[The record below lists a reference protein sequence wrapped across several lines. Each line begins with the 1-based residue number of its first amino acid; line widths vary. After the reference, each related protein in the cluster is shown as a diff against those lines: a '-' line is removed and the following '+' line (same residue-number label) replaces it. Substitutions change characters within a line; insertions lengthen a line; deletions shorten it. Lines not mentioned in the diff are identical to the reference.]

1 MRHLSLFS
9 FAALASLAVGCW
21 VEPSNRHSAP
31 APDTRPA
38 TPTPTPEQ
46 PRLPID
52 TGRTLHA
59 TPGGGAG
66 LFITYEAGGTW
77 KLEWTCDTN
86 VNRGSSCPFEIAVG
100 TNGITAAPV
109 SSPASALVESDAT
122 SLRVKTTT
130 TTTLDSVT
138 FKTEP
143 GAAIALSMRL
153 RGQPYPNLEF
163 FVSNGGLSTAPTDPI
178 ELVPT
183 EP

>member
-1 MRHLSLFS
+1 MRPLSLLS
-9 FAALASLAVGCW
+9 FALVSALGLGCW
-21 VEPSNRHSAP
+21 VEPANRSSGRDPEPQPAAP
-31 APDTRPA
+31 QPS
-38 TPTPTPEQ
+38 PEQ
-46 PRLPID
+46 PRLSID

-66 LFITYEAGGTW
+66 LFISYQSGGFW

-86 VNRGSSCPFEIAVG
+86 VNRGSTCPYEIAVG
-100 TNGITAAPV
+100 TNGLSGAPV
-109 SSPASALVESDAT
+109 ATPASALVESDPT
-122 SLRVKTTT
+122 SLRLKTTT

-143 GAAIALSMRL
+143 GAPIALSMRL
-153 RGQPYPNLEF
+153 RGQPYPSLEF

-178 ELVPT
+178 ELVPS